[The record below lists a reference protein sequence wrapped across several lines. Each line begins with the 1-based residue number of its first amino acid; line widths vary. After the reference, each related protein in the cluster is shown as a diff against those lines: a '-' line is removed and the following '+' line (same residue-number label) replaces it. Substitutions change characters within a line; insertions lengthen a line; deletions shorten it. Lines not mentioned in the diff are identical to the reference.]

1 MYVPGGKQPVTS
13 FHYYPPA
20 CICRTHGTPLVPTPT
35 SPTLQPMKTLLCICL
50 LDSLAGAAPPLLQHG
65 FSNDALPATS
75 FVGVNLGLRFALR

>member
-1 MYVPGGKQPVTS
+1 
-13 FHYYPPA
+13 
-20 CICRTHGTPLVPTPT
+20 
-35 SPTLQPMKTLLCICL
+35 MKTLLCICL